1 VDDNMKLE
9 FSRSAISSVTAREE
23 KEEKED
29 KKIEAPAEDDS
40 DAEEKSE

>member
-1 VDDNMKLE
+1 VDDNIKLE
-9 FSRSAISSVTAREE
+9 FSRSAISSVESQA

-40 DAEEKSE
+40 DADEKSE